1 MLSSR
6 HALIRLGLITVFATA
21 GVLVIFFL
29 AGQVAFMVLQQF
41 KAEQTLAALP
51 ATQPDRTLFL
61 LTETIKQPGP
71 YWPATVLLVLGLAAL
86 VGTLWGLRKKYLLAD
101 ANAQNIALDESLRQ
115 TQKKWRQTDLLNKDL
130 HQQIS
135 VMHERVSDSFIFV
148 NANGEIIHANTKATQ
163 FFEKNLSLEQDLK
176 GTQLS
181 LMVPGYQDTDFG
193 KALEATV
200 KKNKATRIEAELAK
214 HVWIQAR
221 LYPTAK
227 GVFVYFTDI
236 SRQKSAKV
244 KVETSVSLLRQILD
258 SALQPSAIT
267 DKNWNFVAAN
277 KQWLTQ
283 FKQKSDDILGQFF
296 GQALPDGLINL
307 KEIGQQVQQGDA
319 YKTEERPLKIGGI
332 EEWIVWEVHPWWD
345 DDGSLGGFIVL
356 ATFTTELRRRR
367 EQAVR
372 HREKERQLAYYDN
385 LTGLPN
391 RQLFYDQLNQSLA
404 HAYRTKDTVALM
416 FLDLDGFKAINDNIG
431 HDAGDALLRE
441 VAQRLQDT
449 VRGTDVVARLGGDE
463 FTIVLG
469 NVKGTENIKQ
479 IAEKIIHQIDK
490 PFKLNDQE
498 ARVTTSVGVSIY
510 PAHGSTAVELI
521 KSADTAMYQAKN
533 SGKNQFCIFEG
544 RKKDFFPEGDD
555 NSAKILQEA
564 LHKNQL
570 ELHYQP
576 QTEGVHGRVVG
587 IEALLRWRHP
597 QHGLLDPMDFL
608 PEAESSGAIIEIGKW
623 TLEEACRQNMLWRKE
638 GLGEFTVSVNI
649 SPNQF
654 RDASLSDAI
663 DNALEKASL
672 PADALGVEISE
683 MLINDYPQ
691 TTLETINALKLKGVK
706 ILIDDFGVKKSSLKA
721 LKDFPVDTIKIHQSY
736 IKSLNEN
743 DENKA
748 IVKNII
754 SLATDLSID
763 VIGEGVEN
771 HEQADFLLHNGC
783 KYLQGFLSGRPIKPT
798 ATADFLHD
806 KNLTTSD

>member
-1 MLSSR
+1 MFSSR
-6 HALIRLGLITVFATA
+6 HALMRLGIITLFATVGILVIIFVAGHTALGLLQQLSAERVLSSLPTTEPDKTVFLIKA
-21 GVLVIFFL
+21 IF
-29 AGQVAFMVLQQF
+29 
-41 KAEQTLAALP
+41 KYP
-51 ATQPDRTLFL
+51 
-61 LTETIKQPGP
+61 TEL
-71 YWPATVLLVLGLAAL
+71 WPAGLLLLFGLIAVGAL
-86 VGTLWGLRKKYLLAD
+86 IWGGYKKRLLKEAD
-101 ANAQNIALDESLRQ
+101 SQNLELDDALRQ

-135 VMHERVSDSFIFV
+135 VMHERVSDCFMFISKS
-148 NANGEIIHANTKATQ
+148 GEVIHANTKASQ
-163 FFEKNLSLEQDLK
+163 LFEKKLNLEQDLK

-181 LMVPGYQDTDFG
+181 LLIPGYQDTDFG
-193 KALEATV
+193 KALEATS
-200 KKNKATRIEAELAK
+200 KKNKATGIEVELAK

-227 GVFVYFTDI
+227 GVFVYFTDF

-244 KVETSVSLLRQILD
+244 KVGTSVSLLRQILD

-267 DKNWNFVAAN
+267 DRNWNFVAAN
-277 KQWLTQ
+277 KQWLNQ
-283 FKQKSDDILGQFF
+283 FKLRNDDILGQFF
-296 GQALPDGLINL
+296 GQALPDALSNL

-319 YKTEERPLKIGGI
+319 YKTEERPFKIGGV

-345 DDGSLGGFIVL
+345 DDGSHGGFILL

-404 HAYRTKDTVALM
+404 QAYRTKDTVALM

-463 FTIVLG
+463 FTIVLS
-469 NVKGTENIKQ
+469 NVKGTDN
-479 IAEKIIHQIDK
+479 IHQIAKKLIDQIDQ
-490 PFKLNDQE
+490 PFKLGE
-498 ARVTTSVGVSIY
+498 ETASVTTSVGVSIY
-510 PAHGSTAVELI
+510 PEHGSTAVELI
-521 KSADTAMYQAKN
+521 KAADTAMYKAKN
-533 SGKNQFCIFEG
+533 AGKNQYFIHETKSKEIFPKGEG
-544 RKKDFFPEGDD
+544 K
-555 NSAKILQEA
+555 SAETLRDA
-564 LHKNQL
+564 LHKNEL

-576 QTEGVHGRVVG
+576 QTEGVNGRVIG

-597 QHGLLDPMDFL
+597 THGLLDPMDFL
-608 PEAESSGAIIEIGKW
+608 PEAESTGAIIEIGKW
-623 TLEEACRQNMLWRKE
+623 TLQEACRQNMQWRKE
-638 GLGEFTVSVNI
+638 GLGEFTVTVNI

-654 RDASLSDAI
+654 RDASLEDAI
-663 DNALEKASL
+663 DDALEKSSL

-691 TTLETINALKLKGVK
+691 TTLETINTLKLKGVK

-736 IKSLNEN
+736 IKTLDES

-771 HEQADFLLHNGC
+771 HEQANFLLQNGC

-798 ATADFLHD
+798 ATADFLQD